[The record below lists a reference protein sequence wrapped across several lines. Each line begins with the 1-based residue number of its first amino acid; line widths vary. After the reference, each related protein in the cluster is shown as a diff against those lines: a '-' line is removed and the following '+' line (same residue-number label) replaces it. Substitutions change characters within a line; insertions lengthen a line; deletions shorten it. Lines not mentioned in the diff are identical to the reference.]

1 MGKKKI
7 SGQTV
12 AIIVL
17 AILLLLT
24 ACFGGVFAYYST
36 TTDRVYGRVTMANLR
51 IDFQVGDGSGE
62 SGQSNVFVSDG
73 IYLPGQHLENSPLTV
88 INESNTPIYLAV
100 VYKVNVFEGDVDITD
115 ALTQGNPL
123 AIDVGAGTGDS
134 IWTDYL
140 FSGTNSQDEVV
151 SFRCLITTTPIAS
164 AQSNVT
170 VIAENALRLPASWG
184 NELQSKK
191 ISFSFQAYA
200 IGSNSLSDL
209 INSSDSN
216 TVKCQKIMS
225 AIFEAFDYN
234 ISI

>member
-1 MGKKKI
+1 MGKKKV

-36 TTDRVYGRVTMANLR
+36 ASNRVHGSVTMANLR
-51 IDFQVGDGSGE
+51 IEFQIGDNPVE

-73 IYLPGQHLENSPLTV
+73 IYVPGQYLENSPLTV

-100 VYKVNVFEGDVDITD
+100 VYKVNVFEGDIDITD

-123 AIDVGAGTGDS
+123 TIDVGAGTDGS

-140 FSGTNSQDEVV
+140 FTGTNSQDEEV
-151 SFRCLITTTPIAS
+151 SFRCLITTTPQPSSQRDI
-164 AQSNVT
+164 T
-170 VIAENALRLPASWG
+170 VIAENALKLPSSWG
-184 NELQSKK
+184 DELQSKK

-200 IGSNSLSDL
+200 IGSNSLADL
-209 INSSDSN
+209 IDASDSD
-216 TVKCQKIMS
+216 TVKCQKIMG